1 MTIDDET
8 LRKGYWYIMHNP
20 RGFVEGLDRIDER
33 LAGYFAK
40 VGIISFGMNSLAQ
53 IRYRVTADGAELA
66 ELGYRMITSK
76 MVREKLREEKRAQF
90 V

>member
-8 LRKGYWYIMHNP
+8 LREGYWYIMHNP

-33 LAGYFAK
+33 LAGYFASA
-40 VGIISFGMNSLAQ
+40 GIISFGMNSSAQ
-53 IRYRVTADGAELA
+53 IRYRVTSGGAELA

-76 MVREKLREEKRAQF
+76 MVREKLRNKEVVLTF
-90 V
+90 